1 VLPRAKEPTS
11 AAPDPKN
18 TVEPAVPSPAP
29 DEPLG
34 MAATLASGGA
44 GPSSALAP
52 PVVSVNI
59 FPAPH
64 WDKYEFIS
72 LLGRGGMGAVYKAR
86 DRRLGRIV
94 ALKFIHGDDP
104 GLIQRFQQEARAQ
117 ARLQSPNICQ
127 VHEVGF
133 VDGKPYI
140 AMEYV
145 EGAALDKA
153 ARGLS
158 LTEKV
163 TLTRDI
169 ALAMHIAHEEGIVH
183 RDLKPGNVMVERLGG
198 GRLRPVV
205 MDFGLARDSASSV
218 AQGLT
223 ESGAV
228 IGTPAYMSPEQARG
242 EARRLDR
249 RSDVYSLGATL
260 YDLLSGKPPFQD
272 ETVVNLLL
280 KVMNDS
286 PKPLRS
292 QLPDVPEA
300 LELIVSKCLNK
311 EADQRYPTALALAQ
325 DLDRFL
331 SVGRVEAR
339 RLGYLYR
346 LRYWAKRNR
355 ALSAL
360 ALALFIGGLGSIAVF
375 VRNHLQNLQ
384 REAEAKAE
392 AALAQTLGQSVKD
405 LEWLVRTA
413 YLLPLHDTRYEKGL
427 VRQRMTTIHKDL
439 QSAGEKGLRLG
450 AYVLGRGHLALHEWD
465 AAYEQ
470 LSKAEKLGYRDSGLD
485 YALGRVLGE
494 KYSRALDEARKSGD
508 KSFVEKRKKEL
519 EAEFL
524 FPARSYLS
532 RSRGQ
537 TTESP
542 NYVEA
547 LLDYYNEHYDAALL
561 NAHMARKQAPWLYEA
576 AKLEG
581 DVHMVRALAQRD
593 HGDNASAEKSFALAV
608 ARYEDAAAI
617 GHSDHQVH
625 EALAE
630 AWIRQEEMDLYRGID
645 PTPKMQ
651 KALTA
656 ADHAIEAAPTE
667 SYGHTKKAFAYV
679 FVVQHLQRTGEKA
692 KALVYARIQFN
703 ESEIATKISPADA
716 YSFNILG
723 IALRLIYELDNSNSD
738 KDISIIKKSHASFE
752 RSLSLTSSFPMAL
765 IDYAGALLV
774 EIDHLISTKKNPV
787 PAFTKIDSLCNEA
800 IRIDGQY
807 LNAHIVLLTSKII
820 HLEWASEHGISI
832 SDLSTGIAKS
842 IAAIRRINPRSLITD
857 WNELIFYQHLLQ
869 NNIDTGADSD
879 SIEKAIEEKLNNIIG
894 QLHNSPDT
902 YNLAANIM
910 FLLSKSTNPQRQNN
924 TAFLAKGREFAKTCI
939 SLNKS
944 TADCL
949 IILAQIE
956 AIEAWRTDQGSNGTA
971 KKLKSIKTIINQS
984 IEIQPIE
991 NNTIRGC
998 LEISIY
1004 VHSRL
1009 HSANPRLAQEYITQG
1024 LSCIDKQ
1031 KTRKTD
1037 DYRILVLSA
1046 ELLVRS
1052 IEQTQSPTIANEAMR
1067 KARAAFTAAFS
1078 GNPNLKR
1085 RFGEMAKEVER
1096 RLADL
1101 EAGR

>member
-1 VLPRAKEPTS
+1 
-11 AAPDPKN
+11 
-18 TVEPAVPSPAP
+18 
-29 DEPLG
+29 
-34 MAATLASGGA
+34 
-44 GPSSALAP
+44 
-52 PVVSVNI
+52 
-59 FPAPH
+59 
-64 WDKYEFIS
+64 
-72 LLGRGGMGAVYKAR
+72 
-86 DRRLGRIV
+86 
-94 ALKFIHGDDP
+94 
-104 GLIQRFQQEARAQ
+104 
-117 ARLQSPNICQ
+117 
-127 VHEVGF
+127 
-133 VDGKPYI
+133 
-140 AMEYV
+140 
-145 EGAALDKA
+145 
-153 ARGLS
+153 
-158 LTEKV
+158 
-163 TLTRDI
+163 
-169 ALAMHIAHEEGIVH
+169 
-183 RDLKPGNVMVERLGG
+183 DLKPSNVMVERLGE

-286 PKPLRS
+286 PQPLRS
-292 QLPDVPEA
+292 QLPGVPEA
-300 LELIVSKCLNK
+300 LDLIVSKCLNK
-311 EADQRYPTALALAQ
+311 EAEQRYPTALALAQ

-375 VRNHLQNLQ
+375 VRNHLQNLR

-427 VRQRMTTIHKDL
+427 VRQRMAAIHKDL
-439 QSAGEKGLRLG
+439 QSAGEKGTRLG

-470 LSKAEKLGYRDSGLD
+470 LSQAEKLGYRDSGLD

-519 EAEFL
+519 EAAFL
-524 FPARSYLS
+524 VPARSYLL
-532 RSRGQ
+532 RGRRQ

-547 LLDYYNEHYDAALL
+547 LLDFYNEHYDAALL

-593 HGDNASAEKSFALAV
+593 HGDSASAEKSFALAV
-608 ARYEDAAAI
+608 ARYEDAAAV

-645 PTPKMQ
+645 PTPKLH

-667 SYGHTKKAFAYV
+667 SYGHTKKAFAYD
-679 FVVQHLQRTGEKA
+679 FVTQFLLHTGLTDKALIRAQIQEKTAQLAVEINPNYAYAFDALGISVRAISEILKEKGIDFVQLLPKAYTAFEKA
-692 KALVYARIQFN
+692 
-703 ESEIATKISPADA
+703 
-716 YSFNILG
+716 
-723 IALRLIYELDNSNSD
+723 
-738 KDISIIKKSHASFE
+738 ISINAN
-752 RSLSLTSSFPMAL
+752 FPWA
-765 IDYAGALLV
+765 INDYAGTLLIEAQVYISRNNDPAKILNRISELCKLALS
-774 EIDHLISTKKNPV
+774 IDPNQVNPHITLQNSLILQAQWNT
-787 PAFTKIDSLCNEA
+787 
-800 IRIDGQY
+800 
-807 LNAHIVLLTSKII
+807 
-820 HLEWASEHGISI
+820 EHGISSDI
-832 SDLSTGIAKS
+832 QDQQIANIIDTLNSRSIKHPLINWNHAVFLQHRARYDIDRKILDGKILERTHNVIRDLLSDFADLPEAYALAAESNIIAASSLTHLSVDTKSLIQIALSYLDKCLKLSEKMSDCMLFSSYAKILNALSSPTTKETDHNPTLPALRSVVQIADKYHNNEKYSLLCAELALHALNFGKLPREIKPEIIRDGIECAKRTLIISPGWPRALAIYAALRAGGLSIFNLDRVENATLKAIDSDL
-842 IAAIRRINPRSLITD
+842 
-857 WNELIFYQHLLQ
+857 
-869 NNIDTGADSD
+869 
-879 SIEKAIEEKLNNIIG
+879 
-894 QLHNSPDT
+894 
-902 YNLAANIM
+902 
-910 FLLSKSTNPQRQNN
+910 RQS
-924 TAFLAKGREFAKTCI
+924 F
-939 SLNKS
+939 
-944 TADCL
+944 
-949 IILAQIE
+949 
-956 AIEAWRTDQGSNGTA
+956 
-971 KKLKSIKTIINQS
+971 
-984 IEIQPIE
+984 
-991 NNTIRGC
+991 
-998 LEISIY
+998 
-1004 VHSRL
+1004 H
-1009 HSANPRLAQEYITQG
+1009 
-1024 LSCIDKQ
+1024 
-1031 KTRKTD
+1031 
-1037 DYRILVLSA
+1037 
-1046 ELLVRS
+1046 
-1052 IEQTQSPTIANEAMR
+1052 
-1067 KARAAFTAAFS
+1067 
-1078 GNPNLKR
+1078 GNPNLR
-1085 RFGEMAKEVER
+1085 HRYGDLAKEVER
-1096 RLADL
+1096 RLA
-1101 EAGR
+1101 ERQAGR

>member
-1 VLPRAKEPTS
+1 
-11 AAPDPKN
+11 
-18 TVEPAVPSPAP
+18 
-29 DEPLG
+29 
-34 MAATLASGGA
+34 MAATLASGGIGLPA
-44 GPSSALAP
+44 APTPST
-52 PVVSVNI
+52 VSVNP

-140 AMEYV
+140 AMEYI

-153 ARGLS
+153 ARSLS
-158 LTEKV
+158 LPDKV
-163 TLTRDI
+163 TVMRDI

-183 RDLKPGNVMVERLGG
+183 RDLKPSNVMLERLGG

-205 MDFGLARDSASSV
+205 MDFGLARDTGSSV

-272 ETVVNLLL
+272 ETVVNLLI

-286 PKPLRS
+286 PAPLRS
-292 QLPDVPEA
+292 HLPDVPEA
-300 LELIVSKCLNK
+300 LDLIVSKCLNK
-311 EADQRYPTALALAQ
+311 EAEQRYPTALALAQ

-331 SVGRVEAR
+331 TAGRVEAR

-346 LRYWAKRNR
+346 LRYWSKRNR
-355 ALSAL
+355 ALAAL
-360 ALALFIGGLGSIAVF
+360 ALALIVGGLGSIAVGI
-375 VRNHLQNLQ
+375 RNHLQNLR

-413 YLLPLHDTRYEKGL
+413 YLLPLHDTSYEKGL
-427 VRQRMTTIHKDL
+427 VRGRMAAIHREL
-439 QSAGEKGLRLG
+439 QNAGEKGVRLG

-470 LSKAEKLGYRDSGLD
+470 LSRAEKLGYRDAGLD

-519 EAEFL
+519 ETEFL

-532 RSRGQ
+532 RSRSQ
-537 TTESP
+537 TTETPS
-542 NYVEA
+542 YVEA
-547 LLDYYNEHYDAALL
+547 LIDFYNEHYDAALL

-593 HGDNASAEKSFALAV
+593 RGDSATAEKSFALAV
-608 ARYEDAAAI
+608 ARYEDAAAV

-656 ADHAIEAAPTE
+656 ADHAIEAAPKE

-679 FVVQHLQRTGEKA
+679 FAAQYLQRAGNSETATDIAQKQIIAAQIATSAHPGDAYAFDILGNGFRALAETKRNEPRQAISLLTKSHAAFEK
-692 KALVYARIQFN
+692 
-703 ESEIATKISPADA
+703 ATKINP
-716 YSFNILG
+716 
-723 IALRLIYELDNSNSD
+723 R
-738 KDISIIKKSHASFE
+738 
-752 RSLSLTSSFPMAL
+752 FPWA
-765 IDYAGALLV
+765 INDYAGSLLNQAER
-774 EIDHLISTKKNPV
+774 EIYTQKDLSIIFS
-787 PAFTKIDSLCNEA
+787 
-800 IRIDGQY
+800 RIDQ
-807 LNAHIVLLTSKII
+807 LCARAISIDPQFTNAKITLLTSKIN
-820 HLEWASEHGISI
+820 HSLWNTEHGQHQPHIIQEIESLLLELSAIIPDNILIDWNTLVHLQNLEQHNIDSII
-832 SDLSTGIAKS
+832 SDQFLTQRLLRIASKVQRVLPS
-842 IAAIRRINPRSLITD
+842 LPDALGMVAESHIIAAYSTLAAHRDAAATISDGITVARSCLRLSPNFSDCQIFLSHLIALSSQNKKTTSAIHIEEIKKLITTSV
-857 WNELIFYQHLLQ
+857 QQ
-869 NNIDTGADSD
+869 NSRNA
-879 SIEKAIEEKLNNIIG
+879 KVLNHCM
-894 QLHNSPDT
+894 LT
-902 YNLAANIM
+902 A
-910 FLLSKSTNPQRQNN
+910 LSM
-924 TAFLAKGREFAKTCI
+924 
-939 SLNKS
+939 
-944 TADCL
+944 
-949 IILAQIE
+949 
-956 AIEAWRTDQGSNGTA
+956 
-971 KKLKSIKTIINQS
+971 QS
-984 IEIQPIE
+984 ILP
-991 NNTIRGC
+991 
-998 LEISIY
+998 
-1004 VHSRL
+1004 SR
-1009 HSANPRLAQEYITQG
+1009 SNERDEYIRIG
-1024 LSCIDKQ
+1024 LSCANSAKVLEPSWPRALAAYGALLFAQ
-1031 KTRKTD
+1031 SNQYHS
-1037 DYRILVLSA
+1037 YRHEYLINAHHSLA
-1046 ELLVRS
+1046 
-1052 IEQTQSPTIANEAMR
+1052 
-1067 KARAAFTAAFS
+1067 AAFA
-1078 GNPNLKR
+1078 GNPNLKN
-1085 RFGEMAKEVER
+1085 RFGEAAKEVER
-1096 RLADL
+1096 RLAAL
-1101 EAGR
+1101 QAGGRREGAGEGPAGRRD